1 MSYTVTY
8 PGQNAGTGD
17 VRNKFLK
24 LFTGEVLAAF
34 AMKNI
39 ALGLV
44 KTRTISGGKSAQFIT
59 TGRAAATDVAQHTPG
74 SDVVASVIKSNERV
88 ITIDSRYYYSTFL
101 DDLEQKLAQWE
112 MRGEIARQHA
122 EVLATKIDKAIFQG
136 IYDSAAVA
144 PQDGQTASI
153 SVNNAAIASG
163 ATAEAK
169 GDAII
174 DAIFA
179 AQAGL
184 DTNYV
189 PTDGRVFVTSPV
201 YYYNL
206 VQSKKAINRDWND
219 GSVNGTLGSGR
230 VFKIAGLEIVQTNHL
245 PTPSGV
251 TLVGMVFTPEVYGVV
266 KAMEITSEA
275 NYLPQQLGTLLTSYY
290 ALGMGTLNPSA
301 LAVVTANA
309 A

>member
-59 TGRAAATDVAQHTPG
+59 TGRAASTDVAQHTPG
-74 SDVVASVIKSNERV
+74 ADVVASVIKSNERV

-309 A
+309 S